1 MKIYYTSKMVISF
14 SNCLKDAGIRG
25 ERQALEVWQ
34 KFSIQYVSKLAE
46 TAPNTFE
53 KVAARYFK
61 YFRNRM
67 AMQER
72 ERERQ
77 TRCLL
82 FDKMSTD

>member
-1 MKIYYTSKMVISF
+1 MLV
-14 SNCLKDAGIRG
+14 RG
-25 ERQALEVWQ
+25 ECQALEVWQ

-46 TAPNTFE
+46 TAPNTVE

-72 ERERQ
+72 ERVTTSSHNLKTIAPNHMHRIVHY
-77 TRCLL
+77 
-82 FDKMSTD
+82 

>member
-14 SNCLKDAGIRG
+14 SNCLKDAGVRG

-72 ERERQ
+72 E
-77 TRCLL
+77 
-82 FDKMSTD
+82 SNNI